1 MPTAEQQEIVLLR
14 REINKLKA
22 QVDQLYRHLNLAF
35 VENTNDS
42 DDPQVV
48 AALKSGNVM
57 EAIRL
62 YRDKTQVG
70 LAAAQAGV
78 EEMRS
83 RLGL

>member
-14 REINKLKA
+14 REINRLKA
-22 QVDQLYRHLNLAF
+22 QVDQLYQHLKITFN
-35 VENTNDS
+35 ENS
-42 DDPQVV
+42 SEGDDPQVV
-48 AALKSGNVM
+48 AALKAGNVA

-70 LAAAQAGV
+70 LGAAQAGV

>member
-1 MPTAEQQEIVLLR
+1 MPTVEQQEIAQLR
-14 REINKLKA
+14 RDIYRLKA
-22 QVDQLYRHLNLAF
+22 QMDQLYRHLDLTFTESTSDN
-35 VENTNDS
+35 

-48 AALKSGNVM
+48 AALKAGNLM

-62 YRDKTQVG
+62 YREKTKLG

>member
-14 REINKLKA
+14 REINRLKA
-22 QVDQLYRHLNLAF
+22 QVDQLYQHLKITFN
-35 VENTNDS
+35 ENAS
-42 DDPQVV
+42 GGDDPQVV
-48 AALKSGNVM
+48 AALKAGNVA

-70 LAAAQAGV
+70 LGAAQAGV